1 MDYSKKVMELFM
13 KPHNVGEIKDADGIG
28 KVGNVVCGDL
38 MWVYIKVKDKKIADI
53 KYKTLGCVAAI
64 ASSEALCSIV
74 KGKTID
80 QALKIT
86 KTDIIKFMGGKIP
99 AVKIHCSILASEA
112 LKKAIDNYRN
122 K

>member
-1 MDYSKKVMELFM
+1 MELFM